1 MQRTNRIKPKV
12 LKKLKQEYDQIGTP
26 CHGIIK
32 VVKDNKYGFVDE
44 EGRVLIPPMYDWGS
58 SFCKIRLYG
67 KVYIGAYVTEGG
79 FQTIITPK
87 NRKIIQPI
95 ESGKRYYIINEK
107 LWVETEQGFNLI
119 SRRGKKLL
127 ATDYDVIVVDR
138 LQQPKNIF
146 LVKKNGHF
154 GGIHIAYN
162 NQEKTIVPF
171 VFNGLSFWWT
181 SVLGTFLEGKKQG
194 RKGLYSLKG
203 ELVVPCK
210 YTWFECN
217 LNFRKGFILATN
229 NKEAALY
236 DGKHTMPICVDPY
249 SVSSRYA
256 FYYHDRSYYL
266 ISSTA
271 EELLLD
277 QDAQV
282 IVRVNKDKHISYF
295 HFMMNQQRDNFRFK
309 SLGELI
315 KHCKTNP
322 QKRIGKKELVVY
334 AYFFIEEE
342 LHKYALQYDL
352 KYVRF
357 SFLDWRKERDS
368 YWGYCDILHREIALN
383 IELLFTSED
392 FIRQVILH
400 ELCHFV
406 HSSHKKEFYK
416 MLNNLYGRDVR
427 KEPKFNLNT
436 RWFETVDTK
445 VAVRYYTRKLFD
457 LAEQGILQKSPKG
470 VQISSSQ
477 VLSLLPERNLPSR
490 FDNKIAALRAKGK
503 NKPIP

>member
-1 MQRTNRIKPKV
+1 MNRIKPKI
-12 LKKLKQEYDQIGTP
+12 LRKLKQKYDQVGSP

-44 EGRVLIPPMYDWGS
+44 EGRVLIPPMYDWSS
-58 SFCKIRLYG
+58 SFCRIRLYG
-67 KVYIGAYVTEGG
+67 KVYIGAYVTAGE

-119 SRRGKKLL
+119 NRRGKNLL
-127 ATDYDVIVVDR
+127 ATDYDVIAVDR

-162 NQEKTIVPF
+162 NQEKTIVSF
-171 VFNGLSFWWT
+171 VFNELSFWWT
-181 SVLGTFLEGKKQG
+181 PIMGTFLEGEKRG
-194 RKGLYSLKG
+194 MKGLYSLKG

-210 YTWFECN
+210 YKRFECN
-217 LNFRKGFILATN
+217 LNFRKEFIVAAN
-229 NKEAALY
+229 KKEAALY
-236 DGKHTMPICVDPY
+236 DGKHAMPICVDPY

-256 FYYHDRSYYL
+256 FYYHDKSYYL
-266 ISSTA
+266 VTSTT

-277 QDAQV
+277 QNAQI

-295 HFMMNQQRDNFRFK
+295 HFLMNQQRNNFRFH

-315 KHCKTNP
+315 KHCKENP
-322 QKRIGKKELVVY
+322 PKRIGKNEQAVY

-352 KYVRF
+352 RYAHF
-357 SFLDWRKERDS
+357 SFLDWSKERDS
-368 YWGYCDILHREIALN
+368 YWGYCDIFHREIALN

-392 FIRQVILH
+392 FVRQVVLH

-406 HSSHKKEFYK
+406 QPNHRKEFYK

-427 KEPKFNLNT
+427 KEPRFNLNT
-436 RWFETVDTK
+436 SWLETVDTK
-445 VAVRYYTRKLFD
+445 AAVRDYMRKLFD
-457 LAEQGILQKSPKG
+457 LAERGILQKSPEEG
-470 VQISSSQ
+470 QVSSSQ
-477 VLSLLPERNLPSR
+477 VLHLLPERNLHQT
-490 FDNKIAALRAKGK
+490 FEDKIVAFKVR
-503 NKPIP
+503 NKPTP

>member
-1 MQRTNRIKPKV
+1 MQRTKRVKPKI
-12 LKKLKQEYDQIGTP
+12 LKKLKLEYDQVGFP

-32 VVKDNKYGFVDE
+32 VVKNNKYGFVDE
-44 EGRVLIPPMYDWGS
+44 EGRVLIQPMYDWRS
-58 SFCKIRLYG
+58 SFCKMRLYG
-67 KVYIGAYVTEGG
+67 KVYIGAYVTAGG

-127 ATDYDVIVVDR
+127 TTDYDAIVVDR

-181 SVLGTFLEGKKQG
+181 PIMGTFLEGERRG
-194 RKGLYSLKG
+194 LKGLYLLKG
-203 ELVVPCK
+203 ESVVPCQYK
-210 YTWFECN
+210 RFECN

-229 NKEAALY
+229 NKEAAFY

-256 FYYHDRSYYL
+256 FYYRDKSYYL
-266 ISSTA
+266 VTSTT

-277 QDAQV
+277 QNAQV

-295 HFMMNQQRDNFRFK
+295 HLMMNQQRGNFRFK

-322 QKRIGKKELVVY
+322 QKRIGKKELAVY
-334 AYFFIEEE
+334 PI
-342 LHKYALQYDL
+342 
-352 KYVRF
+352 F
-357 SFLDWRKERDS
+357 S
-368 YWGYCDILHREIALN
+368 
-383 IELLFTSED
+383 
-392 FIRQVILH
+392 
-400 ELCHFV
+400 
-406 HSSHKKEFYK
+406 
-416 MLNNLYGRDVR
+416 
-427 KEPKFNLNT
+427 
-436 RWFETVDTK
+436 
-445 VAVRYYTRKLFD
+445 
-457 LAEQGILQKSPKG
+457 
-470 VQISSSQ
+470 
-477 VLSLLPERNLPSR
+477 
-490 FDNKIAALRAKGK
+490 
-503 NKPIP
+503 